1 MSTSNRN
8 QADPTRRQRMI
19 REDRL
24 RQLLDVAWRLV
35 GERGSDALTLG
46 RLAEQA
52 GVTKP
57 VVYDHFATRAALFA
71 ALYEDFD
78 QRQTARMDIA
88 IAASE
93 ATLDG
98 VANVVASSYVDCVL
112 LQGHEIAG
120 VIAVLSS
127 TPELEKI
134 KREYEAKFLIKCRT
148 WFSPFLKAGELGLS
162 SLHAIVGC
170 AESLSAAAAREE
182 ISSED
187 AKKELMAVIVAVV
200 QKAGRGGLEK

>member
-1 MSTSNRN
+1 MSMPEQTQTAPDRRRRM
-8 QADPTRRQRMI
+8 TR
-19 REDRL
+19 EERL

-35 GERGSDALTLG
+35 AERGTDALTLG

-57 VVYDHFATRAALFA
+57 VVYDHFATRPALFA
-71 ALYEDFD
+71 ALYQDFD
-78 QRQTARMDIA
+78 LRQTVRMDAA

-98 VANVVASSYVDCVL
+98 VASVVASSYVDCVL
-112 LQGHEIAG
+112 LQGQEIAG
-120 VIAVLSS
+120 VIAALSS

-134 KREYEAKFLIKCRT
+134 KREYEATFLTKCRT
-148 WFSPFLKAGELGLS
+148 WFSPFLKSGELSLS

-182 ISSED
+182 ISSQD
-187 AKKELMAVIVAVV
+187 AKQELLAVIVAVV
-200 QKAGRGGLEK
+200 QKAERGTLRS